1 MSKAAKFFS
10 ISVLALAVGGC
21 AVTSQPIDR
30 SVSEQR
36 AQQDLATMFKDQEPL
51 SGPLTLHEAMARA
64 VKYNLEARLK
74 VMEEAMAQ
82 RQVDL
87 ATFDMLPRMA
97 LSAGYAGRNN
107 VSASSSQ
114 SIETGTQSLEPS
126 TSQDRDRGVADL
138 TMVWNVLDFGVSYVS
153 AKQQG
158 DQRLIVQE
166 RRRKVVHTIIQDV
179 RSAYW
184 RAVAADRLLTQI
196 DSLMARVAQA
206 RDNSQRLSE
215 QRIGDPIQALSYQRA
230 LIEATRQ
237 LEEQRRAL
245 SLAKTE
251 LATLINLPL
260 GTQVELAPDAG
271 YQMPELKV
279 ALDTLEQEALASR
292 PELREQDYQARISAA
307 ETRKAML
314 RLLPGLEFSAGG
326 HYDSN
331 SFLVNQSWADYGV
344 KVTWNLFNVLSAP
357 AAIDVAKAGQE
368 VADARRQA
376 MSMAIL
382 AQLHVANANFRE
394 AQRQFQTSQQLAGL
408 DGQIVEQLR
417 NRYQAQGIGELELIQ
432 GELNTLQADLRRDL
446 AYAELRN
453 SYGQLFASVGLDPLP
468 ERRVRQCC
476 GHRRG
481 SLQSRSAVAGRSAL
495 VCQHSPSRLA
505 IQRSITSSP
514 SRWEVER
521 PSSGIMMLGS
531 VLCRRK
537 LSTDFSGAPG

>member
-1 MSKAAKFFS
+1 MSKAAKFFT
-10 ISVLALAVGGC
+10 ISMLALAVTGC
-21 AVTSQPIDR
+21 AVTSEPIDR

-36 AQQDLATMFKDQEPL
+36 ARQDLQSMFKDQEPL

-74 VMEEAMAQ
+74 VMEEALAK

-87 ATFDMLPRMA
+87 ASFDMLPRMA
-97 LSAGYAGRNN
+97 MEAGYAGRNN

-114 SIETGTQSLEPS
+114 SVLTNTQSLEPS
-126 TSQDRDRGVADL
+126 TSQDRDRDVADL

-153 AKQQG
+153 AKQQA

-184 RAVAADRLLTQI
+184 RAVAAERLLKQI
-196 DSLMARVAQA
+196 DSLMARVDEA
-206 RDNSQRLSE
+206 RGSSQRMSSE
-215 QRIGDPIQALSYQRA
+215 RIGDPVQALSYQRA

-251 LATLINLPL
+251 LAALVNLPL
-260 GTQVELAPDAG
+260 NADFTLAAEDG

-279 ALDTLEQEALASR
+279 DFSRLEEEALASR

-344 KVTWNLFNVLSAP
+344 KVTWNLFNAISAP
-357 AAIDVAKAGQE
+357 AAIDVAKAGE
-368 VADARRQA
+368 SVAAARRQA
-376 MSMAIL
+376 MSMAVL
-382 AQLHVANANFRE
+382 AQLYVANANYHE
-394 AQRQFQTSQQLAGL
+394 AQRQFQTNQELARL
-408 DGQIVEQLR
+408 DDQIAEQLR
-417 NRYQAQGIGELELIQ
+417 NRYKTQSIGELDLIQ
-432 GELNTLQADLRRDL
+432 GELNTLQAQLKRDL
-446 AYAELRN
+446 SYAELRN
-453 SYGQLFASVGLDPLP
+453 AYAQLFVSAGVDPLP
-468 ERRVRQCC
+468 KSLPDDRVATIA
-476 GHRRG
+476 
-481 SLQSRSAVAGRSAL
+481 SALQSNE
-495 VCQHSPSRLA
+495 
-505 IQRSITSSP
+505 
-514 SRWEVER
+514 SRWA
-521 PSSGIMMLGS
+521 SGDI
-531 VLCRRK
+531 
-537 LSTDFSGAPG
+537 GAVK

>member
-114 SIETGTQSLEPS
+114 SVNTGTQSLEPS

-260 GTQVELAPDAG
+260 GTQVELAPDTG

-279 ALDTLEQEALASR
+279 ELDTLEQEALASR

-368 VADARRQA
+368 VVDARRQA

-468 ERRVRQCC
+468 ESVA
-476 GHRRG
+476 
-481 SLQSRSAVAGRSAL
+481 SDSVADIAVALS
-495 VCQHSPSRLA
+495 SREAQWQAGQL
-505 IQRSITSSP
+505 
-514 SRWEVER
+514 
-521 PSSGIMMLGS
+521 
-531 VLCRRK
+531 
-537 LSTDFSGAPG
+537 

>member
-10 ISVLALAVGGC
+10 ISLLALAVSGC

-36 AQQDLATMFKDQEPL
+36 AQQDLAIMFRDQEPL

-97 LSAGYAGRNN
+97 LSAGYAGRSNI
-107 VSASSSQ
+107 SASSSE
-114 SIETGTQSLEPS
+114 SIRTGTQSLEPS

-166 RRRKVVHTIIQDV
+166 RRRKVLHTIIQDV

-260 GTQVELAPDAG
+260 GTQVELAPEDG
-271 YQMPELKV
+271 YQVPELKV
-279 ALDTLEQEALASR
+279 ELGTLEQEALASR

-468 ERRVRQCC
+468 E
-476 GHRRG
+476 
-481 SLQSRSAVAGRSAL
+481 SIASDSVADIATAL
-495 VCQHSPSRLA
+495 ANREAQWQAGQL
-505 IQRSITSSP
+505 
-514 SRWEVER
+514 
-521 PSSGIMMLGS
+521 
-531 VLCRRK
+531 
-537 LSTDFSGAPG
+537 

>member
-1 MSKAAKFFS
+1 MLESLTPIASQSGERQVRGVLSGRIIEMPFS
-10 ISVLALAVGGC
+10 DGQDFNKGDVLVRFDC
-21 AVTSQPIDR
+21 
-30 SVSEQR
+30 SVSEQC
-36 AQQDLATMFKDQEPL
+36 AQQDLATMFKEQEPL
-51 SGPLTLHEAMARA
+51 SGPLTLYEAIARA
-64 VKYNLEARLK
+64 VKYSLEARLR

-87 ATFDMLPRMA
+87 AT
-97 LSAGYAGRNN
+97 
-107 VSASSSQ
+107 
-114 SIETGTQSLEPS
+114 
-126 TSQDRDRGVADL
+126 
-138 TMVWNVLDFGVSYVS
+138 
-153 AKQQG
+153 
-158 DQRLIVQE
+158 
-166 RRRKVVHTIIQDV
+166 
-179 RSAYW
+179 
-184 RAVAADRLLTQI
+184 
-196 DSLMARVAQA
+196 
-206 RDNSQRLSE
+206 
-215 QRIGDPIQALSYQRA
+215 
-230 LIEATRQ
+230 
-237 LEEQRRAL
+237 
-245 SLAKTE
+245 
-251 LATLINLPL
+251 LINLPL
-260 GTQVELAPDAG
+260 GPQVELAPDAG

-279 ALDTLEQEALASR
+279 ELDTLEQEALASR

-368 VADARRQA
+368 VAGARRQA

-468 ERRVRQCC
+468 E
-476 GHRRG
+476 
-481 SLQSRSAVAGRSAL
+481 SVASD
-495 VCQHSPSRLA
+495 
-505 IQRSITSSP
+505 
-514 SRWEVER
+514 
-521 PSSGIMMLGS
+521 S
-531 VLCRRK
+531 VADIAAA
-537 LSTDFSGAPG
+537 LSTREAQWQAGQL

>member
-1 MSKAAKFFS
+1 MNKHTTLLGVSL
-10 ISVLALAVGGC
+10 LALAISGC
-21 AVTSQPIDR
+21 AVTSQPIER
-30 SVSEQR
+30 SASEQR
-36 AQQDLATMFKDQEPL
+36 ARDDLQLMFKDQEPL

-74 VMEEAMAQ
+74 VMEEALAK

-87 ATFDMLPRMA
+87 ASFDMLPRMA

-114 SIETGTQSLEPS
+114 SVETGTQSLEPS

-138 TMVWNVLDFGVSYVS
+138 TMVWNVLDFGVSYIS

-166 RRRKVVHTIIQDV
+166 RRRKVVQTIIQDV

-184 RAVAADRLLTQI
+184 RAVAAERLLGQI
-196 DSLMARVAQA
+196 DGLMARVDQA
-206 RDNSQRLSE
+206 RGDSQQMSQ
-215 QRIGDPIQALSYQRA
+215 QRIGDPVQALGYQRA
-230 LIEATRQ
+230 LIEASRQ

-251 LATLINLPL
+251 LATLINLPI
-260 GTQVELAPDAG
+260 GTRFSLATPGD
-271 YQMPELKV
+271 YDVPELKV
-279 ALDTLEQEALASR
+279 DMGRLEEQALANR

-357 AAIDVAKAGQE
+357 AAIDVAKAGEQ
-368 VADARRQA
+368 VAAARRQA
-376 MSMAIL
+376 MSMAVL
-382 AQLHVANANFRE
+382 AQLYVANANYNE
-394 AQRQFQTSQQLAGL
+394 AKRQFATSQELADL
-408 DGQIVEQLR
+408 DSQIAGQLR
-417 NRYQAQGIGELELIQ
+417 NRRQAQGIGELDLIQ
-432 GELNTLQADLRRDL
+432 GELNALQADLRRDL

-468 ERRVRQCC
+468 GELPSTELKTIAQ
-476 GHRRG
+476 
-481 SLQSRSAVAGRSAL
+481 SLSDSETRWQEGQIEPAL
-495 VCQHSPSRLA
+495 
-505 IQRSITSSP
+505 
-514 SRWEVER
+514 
-521 PSSGIMMLGS
+521 
-531 VLCRRK
+531 
-537 LSTDFSGAPG
+537 

>member
-1 MSKAAKFFS
+1 MNKNQKLFGVSL
-10 ISVLALAVGGC
+10 LALAISGC
-21 AVTSQPIDR
+21 AVTSQPIER
-30 SVSEQR
+30 SASQQR
-36 AQQDLATMFKDQEPL
+36 AQNDLQSMFKNQEPL

-97 LSAGYAGRNN
+97 MSAGYAGRDN
-107 VSASSSQ
+107 VSASSSE
-114 SIETGTQSLEPS
+114 SVRTGTQSLEPS
-126 TSQDRDRGVADL
+126 TSQDRDRRVADL
-138 TMVWNVLDFGVSYVS
+138 TMVWNVLDFGVAYVS

-166 RRRKVVHTIIQDV
+166 RRRKVVNTIIQDV

-184 RAVAADRLLTQI
+184 RALAAERLLTQI
-196 DSLMARVAQA
+196 DSLMARVNQA
-206 RDNSQRLSE
+206 RDNSQRLSN

-230 LIEATRQ
+230 LIEAIRQ
-237 LEEQRRAL
+237 LEDQRRAL

-251 LATLINLPL
+251 LATLINLPIGSTVNL
-260 GTQVELAPDAG
+260 VASDDYPVPQ
-271 YQMPELKV
+271 LKV
-279 ALDTLEQEALASR
+279 GFDVLEREALASR

-314 RLLPGLEFSAGG
+314 RLLPGLEFSAGS

-344 KVTWNLFNVLSAP
+344 KITWNLFNVLSAP
-357 AAIDVAKAGQE
+357 ASINVAKAGEE
-368 VADARRQA
+368 VAEARRQA

-382 AQLHVANANFRE
+382 AQLYVANANFNE

-408 DGQIVEQLR
+408 DSQIVEQLR
-417 NRYQAQGIGELELIQ
+417 NRHKAEGIGELELIQ
-432 GELNTLQADLRRDL
+432 GELNALQANLRRDL

-453 SYGQLFASVGLDPLP
+453 SYGQLFASAGLDPLP
-468 ERRVRQCC
+468 EQLP
-476 GHRRG
+476 
-481 SLQSRSAVAGRSAL
+481 SSELSAVAQAL
-495 VCQHSPSRLA
+495 ADQEA
-505 IQRSITSSP
+505 
-514 SRWEVER
+514 RWHAGE
-521 PSSGIMMLGS
+521 L
-531 VLCRRK
+531 
-537 LSTDFSGAPG
+537 

>member
-1 MSKAAKFFS
+1 MNRNYKVFG
-10 ISVLALAVGGC
+10 ISLLALAISGC
-21 AVTSQPIDR
+21 AVTSKPIDIGE
-30 SVSEQR
+30 SEQR
-36 AQQDLATMFKDQEPL
+36 ARADLQSMFDNQEPL

-138 TMVWNVLDFGVSYVS
+138 TMVWNVLDFGVAYVS
-153 AKQQG
+153 AKQQA

-184 RAVAADRLLTQI
+184 RALAAERLLNQI
-196 DSLMARVAQA
+196 DALITRVERARA
-206 RDNSQRLSE
+206 DSQRMTRE
-215 QRIGDPIQALSYQRA
+215 RIGDQVQTLAYQRS

-237 LEEQRRAL
+237 LEQQRRAL

-251 LATLINLPL
+251 LATLINLAP
-260 GTQVELAPDAG
+260 GTTFTLAGAG
-271 YQMPELKV
+271 DYEVPELKV
-279 ALDTLEQEALASR
+279 ELEQLEQLALANR

-357 AAIDVAKAGQE
+357 ASIEVAKAGQQ

-376 MSMAIL
+376 MSMAVL
-382 AQLHVANANFRE
+382 AQLYVANANYRE
-394 AQRQFQTSQQLAGL
+394 SLRQFQTSQELAQL
-408 DGQIVEQLR
+408 DGQIAEQLR

-432 GELNTLQADLRRDL
+432 GELNALKANLQRDL

-453 SYGQLFASVGLDPLP
+453 SYGQVFSSTGLDPLP
-468 ERRVRQCC
+468 QELASDRVQDI
-476 GHRRG
+476 
-481 SLQSRSAVAGRSAL
+481 ASAL
-495 VCQHSPSRLA
+495 ANREAQWQGGQL
-505 IQRSITSSP
+505 
-514 SRWEVER
+514 
-521 PSSGIMMLGS
+521 
-531 VLCRRK
+531 
-537 LSTDFSGAPG
+537 

>member
-10 ISVLALAVGGC
+10 ISLLTLAVGGC

-230 LIEATRQ
+230 LIEASRQ

-271 YQMPELKV
+271 YQMPELKIE
-279 ALDTLEQEALASR
+279 LSTLEQEALASR

-468 ERRVRQCC
+468 ESVA
-476 GHRRG
+476 
-481 SLQSRSAVAGRSAL
+481 SDSVADIAAALSSREAQWQAGQL
-495 VCQHSPSRLA
+495 
-505 IQRSITSSP
+505 
-514 SRWEVER
+514 
-521 PSSGIMMLGS
+521 
-531 VLCRRK
+531 
-537 LSTDFSGAPG
+537 

>member
-10 ISVLALAVGGC
+10 ISLLALAVSGC

-36 AQQDLATMFKDQEPL
+36 AQQDLAIMFRDQEPL

-97 LSAGYAGRNN
+97 LSAGYAGRSNI
-107 VSASSSQ
+107 SASSSE
-114 SIETGTQSLEPS
+114 SIRTGTQSLEPS

-166 RRRKVVHTIIQDV
+166 RRRKVLHTITQDV

-196 DSLMARVAQA
+196 DNLMARVAQA

-260 GTQVELAPDAG
+260 GTQVELAPEAG
-271 YQMPELKV
+271 YQVPELKV
-279 ALDTLEQEALASR
+279 ELGTLEQEALASR

-468 ERRVRQCC
+468 E
-476 GHRRG
+476 
-481 SLQSRSAVAGRSAL
+481 SIASDSVADIATAL
-495 VCQHSPSRLA
+495 ANREAQWQAGQL
-505 IQRSITSSP
+505 
-514 SRWEVER
+514 
-521 PSSGIMMLGS
+521 
-531 VLCRRK
+531 
-537 LSTDFSGAPG
+537 